1 MEHGAHERP
10 LPEPPADE
18 SWREPPATE
27 LYLTLDSGRAITY
40 GELCDGVDAAFLP
53 HCEDDYQR
61 FLDIMGAVRIG

>member
-1 MEHGAHERP
+1 MGHDTHERP

-18 SWREPPATE
+18 SWREPAATE

-40 GELCDGVDAAFLP
+40 EELCDGVDAELLP
-53 HCEDDYQR
+53 RCEDDYQH